1 MSLKKISNAAIIY
14 TASNGVVAGAQL
26 LLIFYCAYVLPG
38 EALGTQTLFMAIVAL
53 ATQVLGMGLVAA
65 FQRDF
70 FTSEPPQRALYLST
84 IIWTLLVCG
93 AVCCLI
99 AFAAGRVIGV
109 GLGLPAYIFPV
120 ALLGALGQAIQ
131 QFLLIVWQSENSPR
145 KYLSYMLFYCGLLLV
160 FPIALLAF
168 WGAHWESAV
177 YGLTL
182 VFIIGGASSLLILW
196 VKGYLRLSLSRV
208 YLRSAVGYGLP
219 LIPYQI
225 AGWGMAMLDRFII
238 TGAFGVAVAGYYSL
252 AFQVSQLVNIASGGF
267 AQAFTPWLY
276 KALGDRTARTQEIIR
291 LVAIYA
297 GALALLCLLGYFS
310 FECVVV
316 ILDQESYRQA
326 LNFAPW
332 LFLAMFFNGMYR
344 ISSSYCLFYG
354 HTSVLA
360 WMIGAVALVSV
371 ALNAYLVP
379 LHGAMVAAWVSC
391 FSFAL
396 LFGATYAFARSRYSV

>member
-14 TASNGVVAGAQL
+14 TASNGLVAGAQL
-26 LLIFYCAYVLPG
+26 LLVFYCAYVLPA
-38 EALGTQTLFMAIVAL
+38 EALGTQTLFMAVVAL
-53 ATQVLGMGLVAA
+53 ATQVLGLGLVAA

-70 FTSEPPQRALYLST
+70 FTSDPPQRSLYLST

-93 AVCCLI
+93 MVCCLI
-99 AFAAGRVIGV
+99 ALAVGDVIGA
-109 GLGLPAYIFPV
+109 GLGLPVFILPV
-120 ALLGALGQAIQ
+120 ALLGALGQALQ
-131 QFLLIVWQSENSPR
+131 QFLLIVWQSESSSR
-145 KYLSYMLFYCGLLLV
+145 QYLGYMLFYCCLLLV
-160 FPIALLAF
+160 FPIALLIF

-182 VFIIGGASSLLILW
+182 VFIIGGGSSLLILW
-196 VKGYLRLSLSRV
+196 IKGYLRLSLSRA
-208 YLRSAVGYGLP
+208 YLKSAVNYGLP

-238 TGAFGVAVAGYYSL
+238 TGAFGVAVAGYYAL

-267 AQAFTPWLY
+267 VQAFTPWLY
-276 KALGDRTARTQEIIR
+276 KVLGEQTAHTREIVR
-291 LVAIYA
+291 LVVIYA
-297 GALALLCLLGYFS
+297 CALALLCLLGYFS
-310 FECVVV
+310 FEYVVV
-316 ILDQESYRQA
+316 VMDQESYRQA
-326 LNFAPW
+326 LQFAPW

-344 ISSSYCLFYG
+344 IASSYCLFYG

-360 WMIGAVALVSV
+360 WTIGGVAILSV

-379 LHGAMVAAWVSC
+379 LHGAMIAAWVSC

-396 LFGATYAFARSRYSV
+396 LFVATYVFAHRRFSV